1 MGSGED
7 TVSVGVLLGGCGY
20 YDGTDVHEAVF
31 TLLAIEAAGERVI
44 LVAPDIAQERTVDHL
59 SGDEARES
67 RNVLRESARLARLP
81 IRALQDVRPDELEAL
96 IIPGGYGPVV
106 NFSTGF
112 AKPGLPRAVRPEVSR
127 FLLQLL
133 EIGTPIGCASLGEIP
148 VRTVLGDEIDVPT
161 QPAGPQVLAID
172 EKRSIVCTPGFTAFA
187 RLADVKAGVD
197 AMVGEVLRLV
207 RDRRRSAASAQRG
220 ATGA

>member
-1 MGSGED
+1 MA
-7 TVSVGVLLGGCGY
+7 VGVLLGGCGY
-20 YDGTDVHEAVF
+20 YDGTDVHEAAF
-31 TLLAIEAAGERVI
+31 TLLAIEAAGERAV

-59 SGDEARES
+59 SGDEAPQEI

-81 IRALQDVRPDELEAL
+81 IRALRDVRHDELEAL

-112 AKPGLPRAVRPEVSR
+112 AKPGEPHAVRPDVAA
-127 FLLQLL
+127 FLSHFLDT
-133 EIGTPIGCASLGEIP
+133 GKPIGCVSLGEIP
-148 VRTVLGDEIDVPT
+148 LRRVLGDEVEVPAP
-161 QPAGPQVLAID
+161 PAGPRVLAID
-172 EKRSIVCTPGFTAFA
+172 QKHAIIHTPGFTAFT
-187 RLADVKAGVD
+187 RLADVKTGID

-207 RDRRRSAASAQRG
+207 QERRRAAASAPRG